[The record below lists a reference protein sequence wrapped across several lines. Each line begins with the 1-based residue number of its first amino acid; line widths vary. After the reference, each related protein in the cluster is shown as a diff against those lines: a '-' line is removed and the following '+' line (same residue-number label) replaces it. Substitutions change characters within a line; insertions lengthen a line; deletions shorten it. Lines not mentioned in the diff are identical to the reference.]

1 MPSAPRHEQG
11 NPLTNW
17 YPTKDGR
24 WLYLVLLQADRYWA
38 ELCAFIGAPE
48 LVIDDRFTDMTV
60 RHQYRAEC
68 VDALTEVFL
77 TRTLAEWKVELE
89 GFSGVWAPVQS
100 ALEVH
105 DHPQVAENGLL
116 PVVRTDEGADFAL
129 VAMPMQF
136 DGRPLAPTGPAPG
149 LGAHTEEV
157 LAGLG
162 YDADRI
168 ATLRAKG
175 VLG

>member
-1 MPSAPRHEQG
+1 MPVATRYEQG

-17 YPTKDGR
+17 YPTSDGR

-38 ELCAFIGAPE
+38 ELCAYIGAPE
-48 LVIDDRFTDMTV
+48 LVLDERFEDMAV
-60 RHQYRAEC
+60 RYQNRAAC

-77 TRTLAEWKVELE
+77 TRTLDEWKQALE

-105 DHPQVAENGLL
+105 DHVQVAENGFL
-116 PVVRTDEGADFAL
+116 PTVHTPEGTDFGL
-129 VAMPMQF
+129 VGVPMQF
-136 DGRPLAPTGPAPG
+136 DGRPNEPSGPAPD
-149 LGAHTEEV
+149 LGADTDGV

-162 YDADRI
+162 YDDARI
-168 ATLRAKG
+168 GVLREKG